1 VGYITG
7 TSAVAAAMAS
17 VGLGRDA
24 LRGAKVG
31 RLGLEPSTLGLK
43 VPCSTR

>member
-1 VGYITG
+1 V
-7 TSAVAAAMAS
+7 
-17 VGLGRDA
+17 LDA
-24 LRGAKVG
+24 VG